1 MKFVKTKMLAIAM
14 LLSVAAVNADVTT
27 GGVSVFMPVAN
38 GGTAVSNL
46 GWSGS
51 VYQHDSDELRAC
63 FKVQMEYGQN
73 AKHKDIGKYLTPS
86 ATDTFTVGTAN
97 ITGTGTYDM
106 AGINLLLQDAFV
118 SGNVTFKPVAKDL
131 VIDFG
136 MYADLSEWL
145 DGLYF
150 HSHLP
155 LQHAS
160 WEVEVTEAATVTAAA
175 AFVAGD
181 IDDTGVTVANSPYTS
196 VKSAFKGDKTAGNS
210 TVWSYGRIDG
220 KQTET
225 KVGDITMTLGYNF
238 INKEHYHL
246 GLGVQALLGAGG
258 KTKAAYMFEPIIGYA
273 GRYGVGG
280 ELAGGCRLWDKDEDH
295 QLTANMNISAVHL
308 FDNDQVRSYDIENC
322 GAYSRYLLVK
332 KFATLTTVT
341 DTTGSLNSM
350 INVGSLKAKIGMDVA
365 YNGNVA
371 FCWQMGNVAVDFGYQ
386 LAGHSK
392 EEHKSWVTN
401 IATDTY
407 GLYSLD
413 TADFG
418 TAPIINEVEQKV
430 TITGDLTGSTEGVPA
445 GAGDALFLK
454 SSRLNKA
461 SGLMKAAVE
470 HCVFAGLNY
479 NWADNEWAPGV
490 GLLGSYHISGSDNN
504 SFDRWTVGF
513 QFNFCV

>member
-1 MKFVKTKMLAIAM
+1 MKYVKTKILAIAM

-73 AKHKDIGKYLTPS
+73 AKHKDIGKYLSPS
-86 ATDTFTVGTAN
+86 ATETFKVGPTSPA
-97 ITGTGTYDM
+97 GTTNLTTDI
-106 AGINLLLQDAFV
+106 AGVNLLFSEAFE

-136 MYADLSEWL
+136 MYVDLSEWME
-145 DGLYF
+145 GLYF

-155 LQHAS
+155 LQHAN
-160 WEVEVTEAATVTAAA
+160 WEVEVTEADPVVAAA
-175 AFVAGD
+175 VLAAGQAKVAIGTVIPNTTVKAAFNGKATD
-181 IDDTGVTVANSPYTS
+181 
-196 VKSAFKGDKTAGNS
+196 GNS
-210 TVWSYGRIDG
+210 TAWSYGRIDG

-238 INKEHYHL
+238 INKEHCHL

-280 ELAGGCRLWDKDEDH
+280 ELAGGCRLWDKDDTH

-308 FDNDQVRSYDIENC
+308 FDNEQVRSYDITNC
-322 GAYSRYLLVK
+322 GDYSRYLLVK
-332 KFATLTTVT
+332 KFATAATVT
-341 DTTGSLNSM
+341 NTVGSLTNM
-350 INVGSLKAKIGMDVA
+350 INVGSLKAKIGMDVV
-365 YNGNVA
+365 YNGNVS

-386 LAGHSK
+386 VAGHGK
-392 EEHKSWVTN
+392 EEHKKFVDT
-401 IATDTY
+401 ITADTY
-407 GLYSLD
+407 GLYD
-413 TADFG
+413 VATADFVTGLNNMMPKINIKGNVLG
-418 TAPIINEVEQKV
+418 TASAVGAAGSANF
-430 TITGDLTGSTEGVPA
+430 ITNGR
-445 GAGDALFLK
+445 LK
-454 SSRLNKA
+454 KA
-461 SGLMKAAVE
+461 SGLMKSAVE

-479 NWADNEWAPGV
+479 NWSDNEWAPGV